1 MGDLVKLVDV
11 AGIAMDNDEVAH
23 WARSFIDLLA
33 GMPPLNTL
41 VLVAETQDGRVDV
54 VSTGRGVQDVARL
67 VGLLTLA
74 ASRKASGSLD
84 DVFITKE
91 G

>member
-1 MGDLVKLVDV
+1 MGDLVKLVDA
-11 AGIAMDNDEVAH
+11 AGIAMDNADVAH
-23 WARSFIDLLA
+23 WARCFIDQLA
-33 GMPPLNTL
+33 GMPTLNTL

-54 VSTGRGVQDVARL
+54 VSTGRAHDMARL
-67 VGLLTLA
+67 VGVLTLA

-84 DVFITKE
+84 DLFGCET